1 MNSSG
6 ESDANEVCLVDDD
19 SSVLRSM
26 QYLLAAE
33 ELAVRAFSK
42 PEDFLAYA
50 ARTMLAVVVLDIW
63 MAANDRLG
71 SASAPLLDVLSDA
84 RNRHHGARRS
94 GRARD
99 RAGNRPRRLFH

>member
-42 PEDFLAYA
+42 PEDFLAHA
-50 ARTMLAVVVLDIW
+50 GAH
-63 MAANDRLG
+63 
-71 SASAPLLDVLSDA
+71 DVGG
-84 RNRHHGARRS
+84 RGARHLD
-94 GRARD
+94 GCK
-99 RAGNRPRRLFH
+99 